1 MFLQKRN
8 NGRYYVVYV
17 DDNGQR
23 TLKATG
29 TPYKKEAEKFLK
41 EFQLRI
47 EEERLQVVKPI
58 TIHQFS
64 FTYLRQREPYFTDK
78 TIKVYKTTFK
88 FLEEYFGNIQ
98 IAEIDR
104 NGLEEYFHK
113 RAKESSLFS
122 ARKDLI
128 NLSSAFN
135 YAVSNGYLLN
145 NPCKGIKR
153 FKLPERQPLFYSKE
167 DFKKLIDVIDNE
179 DLKDLVLFAVN
190 TGLRQMELI
199 MLEWRQINFK
209 DKFLT
214 LDNNNGHITKS
225 KRIRTIPLNSACIEI
240 LQKRYESKSVHNVFT
255 INSEPINQGWL
266 SRDFKH
272 YVLNAGLNPKLNFHS
287 LRHTHASWLVQSGV
301 SIYIIQQLLGHA
313 DISTTAIYAHLRRD
327 DLQSAVNQLEGLY

>member
-8 NGRYYVVYV
+8 GRYHVVFIT
-17 DDNGQR
+17 DDGRR
-23 TLKATG
+23 TSKSTG
-29 TPYKKEAEKFLK
+29 TAYKKEAQKFLV
-41 EFQLRI
+41 EFKSKIEDELMQL
-47 EEERLQVVKPI
+47 VKPI
-58 TIHQFS
+58 TINRFA

-98 IAEIDR
+98 LAEINR
-104 NGLEEYFHK
+104 SGLEEYFHK
-113 RAKESSLFS
+113 RALDSSIFS

-135 YAVSNGYLLN
+135 YAVSNGYLLT

-153 FKLPERQPLFYSKE
+153 FKLPERQPLFYTKE
-167 DFKKLIDVIDNE
+167 DFKKLLDVIEDE
-179 DLKDLVLFAVN
+179 DLKDLVIFAVN

-199 MLEWRQINFK
+199 MLEWRQINLTE
-209 DKFLT
+209 KFLT

-225 KRIRTIPLNSACIEI
+225 KRIRTIPLNSACVEI
-240 LQKRYESKSVHNVFT
+240 LQKRFANKISQNVFT
-255 INSEPINQGWL
+255 LIDKPIDQGWL

-272 YVLNAGLNPKLNFHS
+272 YVVNAGLNPKLNFHS
-287 LRHTHASWLVQSGV
+287 LRHTYASWLVQAGV

-313 DISTTAIYAHLRRD
+313 DISTTAIYSHLRRE
-327 DLQSAVNQLEGLY
+327 DLTIAVKQLEGLY